1 MSFYWQLINIFGE
14 IIMSLLE
21 ERVSQI
27 KSANIAVAEAAQQRL
42 DILTK
47 PQGSLGVLE
56 ECAKKYVAARGDI
69 SAKVADPVILTFAGD
84 HGVAEEGVS
93 AFPQEV
99 TPQMVANFANGGAAI
114 NVLSKHAGAK
124 LKVIDVGVACDI
136 TPFLPE
142 KPEAVVLHKKVAPGT
157 ANIAKE
163 SAMTITDAEKA
174 LNVGIRVVEDE
185 ILAGSTLIGT
195 GDMGIANTTPSAAL
209 YSAFTGIPPADIAGR
224 GTGID
229 DARLTHKIEIIQ
241 QALDLHKEIIEIG
254 NPLEVLAAV
263 GGFEIAGI
271 CGAIIGAAA
280 NRTPIVIDGFISG
293 AAAITAMQFSEN
305 VKDYCF
311 FSHLSAEA
319 GHQNVMKSLG
329 IKPILDLNLRLGE
342 GTGAALA
349 FNIIEAG
356 VKIMHEMATFEDAGV
371 TEG

>member
-1 MSFYWQLINIFGE
+1 MT
-14 IIMSLLE
+14 LLE
-21 ERVSQI
+21 KTLSEI
-27 KSANIAVAEAAQQRL
+27 KPADIEVAELAQQRL

-56 ECAKKYVAARGDI
+56 LCAKKYAAARGDVF
-69 SAKVADPVILTFAGD
+69 AKIANPVVLTFAGD

-114 NVLSKHAGAK
+114 NVLSRHAGAN
-124 LKVIDVGVACDI
+124 LKVIDMGVACDI
-136 TPFLPE
+136 NPFLPE
-142 KPEAVVLHKKVAPGT
+142 GSSSVVIHEKVALGT
-157 ANIAKE
+157 ANIAKGP
-163 SAMTITDAEKA
+163 AMTIEDAQKA
-174 LNVGIRVVEDE
+174 VSAGISVVENE
-185 ILAGSTLIGT
+185 INSGSTLIGT

-209 YSAFTGIPPADIAGR
+209 YSAVLGIAPEEVAGK

-229 DARLTHKIEIIQ
+229 DERLKYKVSVIEK
-241 QALDLHKEIIEIG
+241 ALEANKDAIDKG

-271 CGAIIGAAA
+271 CGAILGAAA
-280 NRTPIVIDGFISG
+280 KKVPIVIDGFISG
-293 AAAITAMQFSEN
+293 AAAVTAMQFDEN
-305 VKDYCF
+305 VADYCF

-319 GHQNVMKSLG
+319 GHINAMKAIG
-329 IKPILDLNLRLGE
+329 VKPILDLDLRLGE

-356 VKIMHEMATFEDAGV
+356 VKVMHEMATFEDAGV
-371 TEG
+371 SESGE

>member
-1 MSFYWQLINIFGE
+1 M
-14 IIMSLLE
+14 MSLLE
-21 ERVSQI
+21 DTLKRI
-27 KSANIAVAEAAQQRL
+27 TAADTATAEAAQARL

-56 ECAKKYVAARGDI
+56 ECAKKYAAARGDV
-69 SAKVADPVILTFAGD
+69 SANIAKPVVLTFAGD
-84 HGVAEEGVS
+84 HGVAEDGVS

-136 TPFLPE
+136 TPFLP
-142 KPEAVVLHKKVAPGT
+142 PDSQGIVIHKKVAPGT
-157 ANIAKE
+157 ANIAKGP
-163 SAMTITDAEKA
+163 AMTLADAEKA
-174 LNVGIRVVEDE
+174 LNAGIRVVEDE
-185 ILAGSTLIGT
+185 ISAGSTLIGT

-209 YSAFTGIPPADIAGR
+209 YSAFLGLTPSEVAGR

-229 DARLTHKIEIIQ
+229 DERLKHKIKIIE
-241 QALDLHKEIIEIG
+241 QALEVNREVIEIG

-271 CGAIIGAAA
+271 CGAILGAVAH
-280 NRTPIVIDGFISG
+280 NIPVVIDGFISG
-293 AAAITAMQFSEN
+293 AAAVTAMQFNEN
-305 VKDYCF
+305 VIDYCF

-319 GHQNVMKSLG
+319 GHINAMKKLG
-329 IKPILDLNLRLGE
+329 VKPILDLNLRLGE

-356 VKIMHEMATFEDAGV
+356 VKVMHEMATFGDAGV
-371 TEG
+371 SEG

>member
-1 MSFYWQLINIFGE
+1 MN
-14 IIMSLLE
+14 LLE
-21 ERVSQI
+21 KTISKIIPVD
-27 KSANIAVAEAAQQRL
+27 KSALDAAQARL

-56 ECAKKYVAARGDI
+56 ECAKKYAAARGDI
-69 SAKVADPVILTFAGD
+69 FAKIANPVILTFAGD

-99 TPQMVANFANGGAAI
+99 TAQMVANFANGGAAI
-114 NVLSKHAGAK
+114 NVLSRHAGAK

-136 TPFLPE
+136 TPFIPKKTAAE
-142 KPEAVVLHKKVAPGT
+142 VLDKKVALGT
-157 ANIAKE
+157 ANFAKGA
-163 SAMTITDAEKA
+163 AMTLADTEKA
-174 LNVGIRVVEDE
+174 LCVGIEVAEDE
-185 ILAGSTLIGT
+185 IAAGSTLIGT

-209 YSAFTGIPPADIAGR
+209 YSAFLGIPPAGIAGR

-229 DARLTHKIEIIQ
+229 DERLAHKIKVIE
-241 QALDLHKEIIEIG
+241 QALSVNKAILDTK
-254 NPLEVLAAV
+254 NPLEILAAL

-271 CGAIIGAAA
+271 CGTILAATA
-280 NRTPIVIDGFISG
+280 NRIPVVVDGFISG
-293 AAAITAMQFSEN
+293 AAAVTAMQFNKN

-311 FSHLSAEA
+311 FSHLSAEV
-319 GHQNVMKSLG
+319 GHKKIMENLE

-349 FNIIEAG
+349 FPIIEAG

-371 TEG
+371 AGERVN